1 MDENK
6 KKHGDGFW
14 GFVGKVC
21 FGVAIGVFVGNKDV
35 RDSVI
40 GTCKKGGRSIKNVFS
55 KNESKAPTSASD
67 SASTSGTTQSDSGSG
82 N

>member
-1 MDENK
+1 MDENTK
-6 KKHGDGFW
+6 KRGDGFW

-35 RDSVI
+35 RDTVI
-40 GTCKKGGRSIKNVFS
+40 GTCKNGGRSIKNVFS
-55 KNESKAPTSASD
+55 KKESKT
-67 SASTSGTTQSDSGSG
+67 SASTSDSTSTSGAAHSDSGSG